1 MIGLSERLIGCYHK
15 HANLGLQFA
24 PTTLLDITHTLSQF
38 HARAIR
44 VLPYWRQHQL
54 PSRAQPSDG

>member
-15 HANLGLQFA
+15 HVSLGLPFTA
-24 PTTLLDITHTLSQF
+24 TTLLDLSHTLSQL

-44 VLPYWRQHQL
+44 VLPYWRQYQL
-54 PSRAQPSDG
+54 LSRAQPSDG